1 MTREYTAGIESFG
14 CSEGHKRSANAA
26 YNRVEHVVMVV
37 NVSGIVASLEDSIF
51 MLRRLLASSVNEQN
65 VCD

>member
-1 MTREYTAGIESFG
+1 
-14 CSEGHKRSANAA
+14 
-26 YNRVEHVVMVV
+26 MVV